1 MKKILLI
8 IFCLISS
15 VCFAEKKIITDL
27 GELYGTWQLKKNDKN
42 CDEFWQKYNIRLVVS
57 KDKVI
62 RYSDIPGDADEITV
76 DNPTYI
82 YMDDFDDKWLGPIK
96 VIATLEDGDI
106 NEMMETNNFS
116 FIQPVFDDLKSFI
129 DVYGVT
135 YESNSCPME
144 KIEYTEDIPQFVYEH
159 RKVK

>member
-1 MKKILLI
+1 MN
-8 IFCLISS
+8 
-15 VCFAEKKIITDL
+15 DL

-42 CDEFWQKYNIRLVVS
+42 CDEFLQKYNVRLVVS

-76 DNPTYI
+76 DNPIYI
-82 YMDDFDDKWLGPIK
+82 YMNDFDDKWLGPIK

-116 FIQPVFDDLKSFI
+116 LVQPVSDDLKSFI
-129 DVYGVT
+129 EFHGVM
-135 YESNSCPME
+135 YESYACPME
-144 KIEYTEDIPQFVYEH
+144 KIGYTEYIPQFVYEH
-159 RKVK
+159 RKGKYK

>member
-1 MKKILLI
+1 MKRILLI

-42 CDEFWQKYNIRLVVS
+42 CDEFWKKYNVRFVVS

-62 RYSDIPGDADEITV
+62 RYSDIPGDANEIAV

-116 FIQPVFDDLKSFI
+116 FIQPVSDDLKSFI
-129 DVYGVT
+129 EVYGVM
-135 YESNSCPME
+135 YESHSCPME
-144 KIEYTEDIPQFVYEH
+144 KIEYTEESPQ
-159 RKVK
+159 